1 MNRNIVSLQFLTCSL
16 ICSQRLFITNIISK
30 TRALHGHWG
39 STGNE
44 AGRAPEHL
52 RAEPATSPPAAS
64 WRRRPRREA
73 PEPSRGLDA
82 LWVSSW
88 HGAVMSRKGR
98 DCAVSVMCLLW
109 SACSGWVTATVSDF
123 PLPRRL
129 GDLSCLHT
137 VMPLPVL
144 TSVSGEFWALSRT
157 LPKSLECVSE
167 PMPQK
172 TEPHWSLLSKSPVF
186 GGTRCLN
193 KLAWKITKNEA
204 LSVNSLW
211 LSAVPWAPRWG
222 HTAPDKVL
230 DDQNCLWSCFHLLH
244 IPVSSLGSMDEAGQ
258 GEWFLRFTWDHACE
272 GHRSE
277 ELKLEPCYTG

>member
-1 MNRNIVSLQFLTCSL
+1 ML
-16 ICSQRLFITNIISK
+16 INLF
-30 TRALHGHWG
+30 
-39 STGNE
+39 
-44 AGRAPEHL
+44 
-52 RAEPATSPPAAS
+52 PAAVHYQHHKQNPRSPWALRVHRKWSRQGSRASES
-64 WRRRPRREA
+64 WAGDVTSRSKLEA
-73 PEPSRGLDA
+73 AAAKRGPEPSRGLDA
-82 LWVSSW
+82 LWVSCW

-157 LPKSLECVSE
+157 LPKSLECVSQ